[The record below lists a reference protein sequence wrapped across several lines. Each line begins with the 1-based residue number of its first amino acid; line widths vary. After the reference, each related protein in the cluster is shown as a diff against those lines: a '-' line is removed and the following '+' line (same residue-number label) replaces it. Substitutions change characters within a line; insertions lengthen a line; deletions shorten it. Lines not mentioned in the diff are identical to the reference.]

1 MTAALLQQLRTT
13 FLGDNERN
21 HTWTGGM
28 RAYRAFLEV
37 LRGRFESRGTPS
49 TDRTDAATYKSRRC
63 GVRAGAGGNPRGVPC
78 AAWEPG
84 GAAKLLNYR

>member
-37 LRGRFESRGTPS
+37 LRGRFESRGTP
-49 TDRTDAATYKSRRC
+49 TQTQETLLRT
-63 GVRAGAGGNPRGVPC
+63 RAVEMRSAGGGG
-78 AAWEPG
+78 WEPTW
-84 GAAKLLNYR
+84 RP

>member
-49 TDRTDAATYKSRRC
+49 TDRTDAATYKSRRDAVC
-63 GVRAGAGGNPRGVPC
+63 GRGRVGTHVASLVKRGSPAGRQS
-78 AAWEPG
+78 
-84 GAAKLLNYR
+84 Y

>member
-1 MTAALLQQLRTT
+1 MNVTIRGQ
-13 FLGDNERN
+13 
-21 HTWTGGM
+21 GGGLS
-28 RAYRAFLEV
+28 AFLEV
-37 LRGRFESRGTPS
+37 LRGRFERGTP
-49 TDRTDAATYKSRRC
+49 TQTGDAATYKSRRC